1 MMTPKEAL
9 DQLSSMID
17 LMMWNMTDYELET
30 MEEIERTF
38 EKLINEKE
46 NEE

>member
-17 LMMWNMTDYELET
+17 ILMERMTNYELER

-46 NEE
+46 NEK

>member
-9 DQLSSMID
+9 DQLSSMSDI
-17 LMMWNMTDYELET
+17 LMERMTNYELER
-30 MEEIERTF
+30 MEAIERTF